1 MEMGKLSSHMWRLN
15 QIIYTKYFWGY
26 VLFWILICL
35 GLWYWL
41 EGNDRLV
48 IEILKGPNLSQNSFL
63 VLSIWL
69 LHWFIIHTFFLAVVY
84 RRRASDFFLEV
95 IRFSSIKLWIR
106 YQIWTCFLYG
116 LILIMVKVLVI
127 QFMLQLPNWDIGVLF
142 IVDSLNACVL
152 VLFCFM
158 LYALGANVQMNF
170 ACVSFFLLM
179 IVFGGLFVGNRT
191 NYLFYIL
198 NRGNGDIGRDLF
210 LQLLFLVFF
219 FSKHFLFHSSKEE
232 VYRMNEII
240 TLKNIQLELKKTCV
254 FQNLNFS
261 CKQGEIIGITGA
273 NGSGKS
279 VLFKLIA
286 GLYSPSYGEV
296 LINGENIVPERK
308 IPANLGALIEEPGF
322 INYYSGFKNLQYLAS
337 IRGVVG
343 NQEINDTLKIVGLY
357 EQKDQK
363 VKTYSLGM
371 RKKLGIA
378 QAIMEN
384 PSILLLDEP
393 MNALDKSSVE
403 NMRTLFRKLSSEK
416 GTTILIASHSEED
429 IRILCDKVYAIE
441 DKVCTL
447 CSD

>member
-1 MEMGKLSSHMWRLN
+1 
-15 QIIYTKYFWGY
+15 
-26 VLFWILICL
+26 
-35 GLWYWL
+35 
-41 EGNDRLV
+41 
-48 IEILKGPNLSQNSFL
+48 
-63 VLSIWL
+63 
-69 LHWFIIHTFFLAVVY
+69 
-84 RRRASDFFLEV
+84 
-95 IRFSSIKLWIR
+95 
-106 YQIWTCFLYG
+106 
-116 LILIMVKVLVI
+116 
-127 QFMLQLPNWDIGVLF
+127 
-142 IVDSLNACVL
+142 
-152 VLFCFM
+152 
-158 LYALGANVQMNF
+158 
-170 ACVSFFLLM
+170 
-179 IVFGGLFVGNRT
+179 
-191 NYLFYIL
+191 
-198 NRGNGDIGRDLF
+198 
-210 LQLLFLVFF
+210 
-219 FSKHFLFHSSKEE
+219 
-232 VYRMNEII
+232 MNEII
-240 TLKNIQLELKKTCV
+240 TLKNIELKLKKTCV

-363 VKTYSLGM
+363 VKNYSLGM

>member
-1 MEMGKLSSHMWRLN
+1 
-15 QIIYTKYFWGY
+15 
-26 VLFWILICL
+26 
-35 GLWYWL
+35 
-41 EGNDRLV
+41 
-48 IEILKGPNLSQNSFL
+48 
-63 VLSIWL
+63 
-69 LHWFIIHTFFLAVVY
+69 
-84 RRRASDFFLEV
+84 
-95 IRFSSIKLWIR
+95 
-106 YQIWTCFLYG
+106 
-116 LILIMVKVLVI
+116 
-127 QFMLQLPNWDIGVLF
+127 
-142 IVDSLNACVL
+142 
-152 VLFCFM
+152 
-158 LYALGANVQMNF
+158 
-170 ACVSFFLLM
+170 
-179 IVFGGLFVGNRT
+179 
-191 NYLFYIL
+191 
-198 NRGNGDIGRDLF
+198 
-210 LQLLFLVFF
+210 
-219 FSKHFLFHSSKEE
+219 
-232 VYRMNEII
+232 MNEII
-240 TLKNIQLELKKTCV
+240 ILKNIELKLKKTCV
-254 FQNLNFS
+254 FQKLNFS

-357 EQKDQK
+357 EQKNQK

>member
-1 MEMGKLSSHMWRLN
+1 
-15 QIIYTKYFWGY
+15 
-26 VLFWILICL
+26 
-35 GLWYWL
+35 
-41 EGNDRLV
+41 
-48 IEILKGPNLSQNSFL
+48 
-63 VLSIWL
+63 
-69 LHWFIIHTFFLAVVY
+69 
-84 RRRASDFFLEV
+84 
-95 IRFSSIKLWIR
+95 
-106 YQIWTCFLYG
+106 
-116 LILIMVKVLVI
+116 
-127 QFMLQLPNWDIGVLF
+127 
-142 IVDSLNACVL
+142 
-152 VLFCFM
+152 
-158 LYALGANVQMNF
+158 
-170 ACVSFFLLM
+170 
-179 IVFGGLFVGNRT
+179 
-191 NYLFYIL
+191 
-198 NRGNGDIGRDLF
+198 
-210 LQLLFLVFF
+210 
-219 FSKHFLFHSSKEE
+219 
-232 VYRMNEII
+232 MNEII
-240 TLKNIQLELKKTCV
+240 TLKNIELKLKKTCV

-261 CKQGEIIGITGA
+261 CKQREIIGITGA

-403 NMRTLFRKLSSEK
+403 NMRTLFRELSSEK

>member
-1 MEMGKLSSHMWRLN
+1 
-15 QIIYTKYFWGY
+15 
-26 VLFWILICL
+26 
-35 GLWYWL
+35 
-41 EGNDRLV
+41 
-48 IEILKGPNLSQNSFL
+48 
-63 VLSIWL
+63 
-69 LHWFIIHTFFLAVVY
+69 
-84 RRRASDFFLEV
+84 
-95 IRFSSIKLWIR
+95 
-106 YQIWTCFLYG
+106 
-116 LILIMVKVLVI
+116 
-127 QFMLQLPNWDIGVLF
+127 
-142 IVDSLNACVL
+142 
-152 VLFCFM
+152 
-158 LYALGANVQMNF
+158 
-170 ACVSFFLLM
+170 
-179 IVFGGLFVGNRT
+179 
-191 NYLFYIL
+191 
-198 NRGNGDIGRDLF
+198 
-210 LQLLFLVFF
+210 
-219 FSKHFLFHSSKEE
+219 
-232 VYRMNEII
+232 MNEII
-240 TLKNIQLELKKTCV
+240 TLKNIKLELKKTCV

-429 IRILCDKVYAIE
+429 IRILCDKVYAID

>member
-1 MEMGKLSSHMWRLN
+1 
-15 QIIYTKYFWGY
+15 
-26 VLFWILICL
+26 
-35 GLWYWL
+35 
-41 EGNDRLV
+41 
-48 IEILKGPNLSQNSFL
+48 
-63 VLSIWL
+63 
-69 LHWFIIHTFFLAVVY
+69 
-84 RRRASDFFLEV
+84 
-95 IRFSSIKLWIR
+95 
-106 YQIWTCFLYG
+106 
-116 LILIMVKVLVI
+116 
-127 QFMLQLPNWDIGVLF
+127 
-142 IVDSLNACVL
+142 
-152 VLFCFM
+152 
-158 LYALGANVQMNF
+158 
-170 ACVSFFLLM
+170 
-179 IVFGGLFVGNRT
+179 
-191 NYLFYIL
+191 
-198 NRGNGDIGRDLF
+198 
-210 LQLLFLVFF
+210 
-219 FSKHFLFHSSKEE
+219 
-232 VYRMNEII
+232 MNEII

-322 INYYSGFKNLQYLAS
+322 INYYSGSKNLQYLAS

>member
-1 MEMGKLSSHMWRLN
+1 
-15 QIIYTKYFWGY
+15 
-26 VLFWILICL
+26 
-35 GLWYWL
+35 
-41 EGNDRLV
+41 
-48 IEILKGPNLSQNSFL
+48 
-63 VLSIWL
+63 
-69 LHWFIIHTFFLAVVY
+69 
-84 RRRASDFFLEV
+84 
-95 IRFSSIKLWIR
+95 
-106 YQIWTCFLYG
+106 
-116 LILIMVKVLVI
+116 
-127 QFMLQLPNWDIGVLF
+127 
-142 IVDSLNACVL
+142 
-152 VLFCFM
+152 
-158 LYALGANVQMNF
+158 
-170 ACVSFFLLM
+170 
-179 IVFGGLFVGNRT
+179 
-191 NYLFYIL
+191 
-198 NRGNGDIGRDLF
+198 
-210 LQLLFLVFF
+210 
-219 FSKHFLFHSSKEE
+219 
-232 VYRMNEII
+232 MNEII
-240 TLKNIQLELKKTCV
+240 KLKNIELKLKKTCV

>member
-1 MEMGKLSSHMWRLN
+1 
-15 QIIYTKYFWGY
+15 
-26 VLFWILICL
+26 
-35 GLWYWL
+35 
-41 EGNDRLV
+41 
-48 IEILKGPNLSQNSFL
+48 
-63 VLSIWL
+63 
-69 LHWFIIHTFFLAVVY
+69 
-84 RRRASDFFLEV
+84 
-95 IRFSSIKLWIR
+95 
-106 YQIWTCFLYG
+106 
-116 LILIMVKVLVI
+116 
-127 QFMLQLPNWDIGVLF
+127 
-142 IVDSLNACVL
+142 
-152 VLFCFM
+152 
-158 LYALGANVQMNF
+158 
-170 ACVSFFLLM
+170 
-179 IVFGGLFVGNRT
+179 
-191 NYLFYIL
+191 
-198 NRGNGDIGRDLF
+198 
-210 LQLLFLVFF
+210 
-219 FSKHFLFHSSKEE
+219 
-232 VYRMNEII
+232 MNEII
-240 TLKNIQLELKKTCV
+240 TLKNIELKLKKTYV

>member
-1 MEMGKLSSHMWRLN
+1 
-15 QIIYTKYFWGY
+15 
-26 VLFWILICL
+26 
-35 GLWYWL
+35 
-41 EGNDRLV
+41 
-48 IEILKGPNLSQNSFL
+48 
-63 VLSIWL
+63 
-69 LHWFIIHTFFLAVVY
+69 
-84 RRRASDFFLEV
+84 
-95 IRFSSIKLWIR
+95 
-106 YQIWTCFLYG
+106 
-116 LILIMVKVLVI
+116 
-127 QFMLQLPNWDIGVLF
+127 
-142 IVDSLNACVL
+142 
-152 VLFCFM
+152 
-158 LYALGANVQMNF
+158 
-170 ACVSFFLLM
+170 
-179 IVFGGLFVGNRT
+179 
-191 NYLFYIL
+191 
-198 NRGNGDIGRDLF
+198 
-210 LQLLFLVFF
+210 
-219 FSKHFLFHSSKEE
+219 
-232 VYRMNEII
+232 MNEII

-403 NMRTLFRKLSSEK
+403 NMRRLFRKLSSEK

>member
-1 MEMGKLSSHMWRLN
+1 
-15 QIIYTKYFWGY
+15 
-26 VLFWILICL
+26 
-35 GLWYWL
+35 
-41 EGNDRLV
+41 
-48 IEILKGPNLSQNSFL
+48 
-63 VLSIWL
+63 
-69 LHWFIIHTFFLAVVY
+69 
-84 RRRASDFFLEV
+84 
-95 IRFSSIKLWIR
+95 
-106 YQIWTCFLYG
+106 
-116 LILIMVKVLVI
+116 
-127 QFMLQLPNWDIGVLF
+127 
-142 IVDSLNACVL
+142 
-152 VLFCFM
+152 
-158 LYALGANVQMNF
+158 
-170 ACVSFFLLM
+170 
-179 IVFGGLFVGNRT
+179 
-191 NYLFYIL
+191 
-198 NRGNGDIGRDLF
+198 
-210 LQLLFLVFF
+210 
-219 FSKHFLFHSSKEE
+219 
-232 VYRMNEII
+232 MNEII
-240 TLKNIQLELKKTCV
+240 TLKNIELKLKKTCV

-261 CKQGEIIGITGA
+261 CKQGEIKGITGA

-403 NMRTLFRKLSSEK
+403 NMRTLFRELSSEK

>member
-1 MEMGKLSSHMWRLN
+1 
-15 QIIYTKYFWGY
+15 
-26 VLFWILICL
+26 
-35 GLWYWL
+35 
-41 EGNDRLV
+41 
-48 IEILKGPNLSQNSFL
+48 
-63 VLSIWL
+63 
-69 LHWFIIHTFFLAVVY
+69 
-84 RRRASDFFLEV
+84 
-95 IRFSSIKLWIR
+95 
-106 YQIWTCFLYG
+106 
-116 LILIMVKVLVI
+116 
-127 QFMLQLPNWDIGVLF
+127 
-142 IVDSLNACVL
+142 
-152 VLFCFM
+152 
-158 LYALGANVQMNF
+158 
-170 ACVSFFLLM
+170 
-179 IVFGGLFVGNRT
+179 
-191 NYLFYIL
+191 
-198 NRGNGDIGRDLF
+198 
-210 LQLLFLVFF
+210 
-219 FSKHFLFHSSKEE
+219 
-232 VYRMNEII
+232 MNEII
-240 TLKNIQLELKKTCV
+240 ILKNIELKLKKTCV

-296 LINGENIVPERK
+296 LINGENIVSERK

>member
-1 MEMGKLSSHMWRLN
+1 
-15 QIIYTKYFWGY
+15 
-26 VLFWILICL
+26 
-35 GLWYWL
+35 
-41 EGNDRLV
+41 
-48 IEILKGPNLSQNSFL
+48 
-63 VLSIWL
+63 
-69 LHWFIIHTFFLAVVY
+69 
-84 RRRASDFFLEV
+84 
-95 IRFSSIKLWIR
+95 
-106 YQIWTCFLYG
+106 
-116 LILIMVKVLVI
+116 
-127 QFMLQLPNWDIGVLF
+127 
-142 IVDSLNACVL
+142 
-152 VLFCFM
+152 
-158 LYALGANVQMNF
+158 
-170 ACVSFFLLM
+170 
-179 IVFGGLFVGNRT
+179 
-191 NYLFYIL
+191 
-198 NRGNGDIGRDLF
+198 
-210 LQLLFLVFF
+210 
-219 FSKHFLFHSSKEE
+219 
-232 VYRMNEII
+232 MNEII
-240 TLKNIQLELKKTCV
+240 ILKNIELKLKKTCV

-261 CKQGEIIGITGA
+261 CKPGEIIGITGA

-279 VLFKLIA
+279 ILFKLIA

>member
-1 MEMGKLSSHMWRLN
+1 
-15 QIIYTKYFWGY
+15 
-26 VLFWILICL
+26 
-35 GLWYWL
+35 
-41 EGNDRLV
+41 
-48 IEILKGPNLSQNSFL
+48 
-63 VLSIWL
+63 
-69 LHWFIIHTFFLAVVY
+69 
-84 RRRASDFFLEV
+84 
-95 IRFSSIKLWIR
+95 
-106 YQIWTCFLYG
+106 
-116 LILIMVKVLVI
+116 
-127 QFMLQLPNWDIGVLF
+127 
-142 IVDSLNACVL
+142 
-152 VLFCFM
+152 
-158 LYALGANVQMNF
+158 
-170 ACVSFFLLM
+170 
-179 IVFGGLFVGNRT
+179 
-191 NYLFYIL
+191 
-198 NRGNGDIGRDLF
+198 
-210 LQLLFLVFF
+210 
-219 FSKHFLFHSSKEE
+219 
-232 VYRMNEII
+232 MNEII
-240 TLKNIQLELKKTCV
+240 TLKNIELKLKKTCV
-254 FQNLNFS
+254 FQNINFS

>member
-1 MEMGKLSSHMWRLN
+1 
-15 QIIYTKYFWGY
+15 
-26 VLFWILICL
+26 
-35 GLWYWL
+35 
-41 EGNDRLV
+41 
-48 IEILKGPNLSQNSFL
+48 
-63 VLSIWL
+63 
-69 LHWFIIHTFFLAVVY
+69 
-84 RRRASDFFLEV
+84 
-95 IRFSSIKLWIR
+95 
-106 YQIWTCFLYG
+106 
-116 LILIMVKVLVI
+116 
-127 QFMLQLPNWDIGVLF
+127 
-142 IVDSLNACVL
+142 
-152 VLFCFM
+152 
-158 LYALGANVQMNF
+158 
-170 ACVSFFLLM
+170 
-179 IVFGGLFVGNRT
+179 
-191 NYLFYIL
+191 
-198 NRGNGDIGRDLF
+198 
-210 LQLLFLVFF
+210 
-219 FSKHFLFHSSKEE
+219 
-232 VYRMNEII
+232 MNEII
-240 TLKNIQLELKKTCV
+240 ILKNIELKLKKTCV

-337 IRGVVG
+337 IQGVVG

>member
-1 MEMGKLSSHMWRLN
+1 
-15 QIIYTKYFWGY
+15 
-26 VLFWILICL
+26 
-35 GLWYWL
+35 
-41 EGNDRLV
+41 
-48 IEILKGPNLSQNSFL
+48 
-63 VLSIWL
+63 
-69 LHWFIIHTFFLAVVY
+69 
-84 RRRASDFFLEV
+84 
-95 IRFSSIKLWIR
+95 
-106 YQIWTCFLYG
+106 
-116 LILIMVKVLVI
+116 
-127 QFMLQLPNWDIGVLF
+127 
-142 IVDSLNACVL
+142 
-152 VLFCFM
+152 
-158 LYALGANVQMNF
+158 
-170 ACVSFFLLM
+170 
-179 IVFGGLFVGNRT
+179 
-191 NYLFYIL
+191 
-198 NRGNGDIGRDLF
+198 
-210 LQLLFLVFF
+210 
-219 FSKHFLFHSSKEE
+219 
-232 VYRMNEII
+232 MNEII
-240 TLKNIQLELKKTCV
+240 TLKNIELKLKKTCV

-363 VKTYSLGM
+363 VKIYSLGM

>member
-1 MEMGKLSSHMWRLN
+1 
-15 QIIYTKYFWGY
+15 
-26 VLFWILICL
+26 
-35 GLWYWL
+35 
-41 EGNDRLV
+41 
-48 IEILKGPNLSQNSFL
+48 
-63 VLSIWL
+63 
-69 LHWFIIHTFFLAVVY
+69 
-84 RRRASDFFLEV
+84 
-95 IRFSSIKLWIR
+95 
-106 YQIWTCFLYG
+106 
-116 LILIMVKVLVI
+116 
-127 QFMLQLPNWDIGVLF
+127 
-142 IVDSLNACVL
+142 
-152 VLFCFM
+152 
-158 LYALGANVQMNF
+158 
-170 ACVSFFLLM
+170 
-179 IVFGGLFVGNRT
+179 
-191 NYLFYIL
+191 
-198 NRGNGDIGRDLF
+198 
-210 LQLLFLVFF
+210 
-219 FSKHFLFHSSKEE
+219 
-232 VYRMNEII
+232 MNEII

-343 NQEINDTLKIVGLY
+343 NQEINDTQKIVGLY

>member
-1 MEMGKLSSHMWRLN
+1 
-15 QIIYTKYFWGY
+15 
-26 VLFWILICL
+26 
-35 GLWYWL
+35 
-41 EGNDRLV
+41 
-48 IEILKGPNLSQNSFL
+48 
-63 VLSIWL
+63 
-69 LHWFIIHTFFLAVVY
+69 
-84 RRRASDFFLEV
+84 
-95 IRFSSIKLWIR
+95 
-106 YQIWTCFLYG
+106 
-116 LILIMVKVLVI
+116 
-127 QFMLQLPNWDIGVLF
+127 
-142 IVDSLNACVL
+142 
-152 VLFCFM
+152 
-158 LYALGANVQMNF
+158 
-170 ACVSFFLLM
+170 
-179 IVFGGLFVGNRT
+179 
-191 NYLFYIL
+191 
-198 NRGNGDIGRDLF
+198 
-210 LQLLFLVFF
+210 
-219 FSKHFLFHSSKEE
+219 
-232 VYRMNEII
+232 MNEII
-240 TLKNIQLELKKTCV
+240 KLKNIQLELKKTCV

-429 IRILCDKVYAIE
+429 IRILCDKVYAID

>member
-1 MEMGKLSSHMWRLN
+1 
-15 QIIYTKYFWGY
+15 
-26 VLFWILICL
+26 
-35 GLWYWL
+35 
-41 EGNDRLV
+41 
-48 IEILKGPNLSQNSFL
+48 
-63 VLSIWL
+63 
-69 LHWFIIHTFFLAVVY
+69 
-84 RRRASDFFLEV
+84 
-95 IRFSSIKLWIR
+95 
-106 YQIWTCFLYG
+106 
-116 LILIMVKVLVI
+116 
-127 QFMLQLPNWDIGVLF
+127 
-142 IVDSLNACVL
+142 
-152 VLFCFM
+152 
-158 LYALGANVQMNF
+158 
-170 ACVSFFLLM
+170 
-179 IVFGGLFVGNRT
+179 
-191 NYLFYIL
+191 
-198 NRGNGDIGRDLF
+198 
-210 LQLLFLVFF
+210 
-219 FSKHFLFHSSKEE
+219 
-232 VYRMNEII
+232 MNEII
-240 TLKNIQLELKKTCV
+240 ILKNIELKLKKTCV

-447 CSD
+447 CSDWTS

>member
-1 MEMGKLSSHMWRLN
+1 
-15 QIIYTKYFWGY
+15 
-26 VLFWILICL
+26 
-35 GLWYWL
+35 
-41 EGNDRLV
+41 
-48 IEILKGPNLSQNSFL
+48 
-63 VLSIWL
+63 
-69 LHWFIIHTFFLAVVY
+69 
-84 RRRASDFFLEV
+84 
-95 IRFSSIKLWIR
+95 
-106 YQIWTCFLYG
+106 
-116 LILIMVKVLVI
+116 
-127 QFMLQLPNWDIGVLF
+127 
-142 IVDSLNACVL
+142 
-152 VLFCFM
+152 
-158 LYALGANVQMNF
+158 
-170 ACVSFFLLM
+170 
-179 IVFGGLFVGNRT
+179 
-191 NYLFYIL
+191 
-198 NRGNGDIGRDLF
+198 
-210 LQLLFLVFF
+210 
-219 FSKHFLFHSSKEE
+219 
-232 VYRMNEII
+232 
-240 TLKNIQLELKKTCV
+240 CV

>member
-1 MEMGKLSSHMWRLN
+1 
-15 QIIYTKYFWGY
+15 
-26 VLFWILICL
+26 
-35 GLWYWL
+35 
-41 EGNDRLV
+41 
-48 IEILKGPNLSQNSFL
+48 
-63 VLSIWL
+63 
-69 LHWFIIHTFFLAVVY
+69 
-84 RRRASDFFLEV
+84 
-95 IRFSSIKLWIR
+95 
-106 YQIWTCFLYG
+106 
-116 LILIMVKVLVI
+116 
-127 QFMLQLPNWDIGVLF
+127 
-142 IVDSLNACVL
+142 
-152 VLFCFM
+152 
-158 LYALGANVQMNF
+158 
-170 ACVSFFLLM
+170 
-179 IVFGGLFVGNRT
+179 
-191 NYLFYIL
+191 
-198 NRGNGDIGRDLF
+198 
-210 LQLLFLVFF
+210 
-219 FSKHFLFHSSKEE
+219 
-232 VYRMNEII
+232 MNEII
-240 TLKNIQLELKKTCV
+240 ILKNIELKLKKTCV

-393 MNALDKSSVE
+393 MNALDKSSLE

>member
-1 MEMGKLSSHMWRLN
+1 
-15 QIIYTKYFWGY
+15 
-26 VLFWILICL
+26 
-35 GLWYWL
+35 
-41 EGNDRLV
+41 
-48 IEILKGPNLSQNSFL
+48 
-63 VLSIWL
+63 
-69 LHWFIIHTFFLAVVY
+69 
-84 RRRASDFFLEV
+84 
-95 IRFSSIKLWIR
+95 
-106 YQIWTCFLYG
+106 
-116 LILIMVKVLVI
+116 
-127 QFMLQLPNWDIGVLF
+127 
-142 IVDSLNACVL
+142 
-152 VLFCFM
+152 
-158 LYALGANVQMNF
+158 
-170 ACVSFFLLM
+170 
-179 IVFGGLFVGNRT
+179 
-191 NYLFYIL
+191 
-198 NRGNGDIGRDLF
+198 
-210 LQLLFLVFF
+210 
-219 FSKHFLFHSSKEE
+219 
-232 VYRMNEII
+232 MNEII
-240 TLKNIQLELKKTCV
+240 ILKNIELKLKKTCV

-261 CKQGEIIGITGA
+261 CKQGEFIGITGA

>member
-1 MEMGKLSSHMWRLN
+1 
-15 QIIYTKYFWGY
+15 
-26 VLFWILICL
+26 
-35 GLWYWL
+35 
-41 EGNDRLV
+41 
-48 IEILKGPNLSQNSFL
+48 
-63 VLSIWL
+63 
-69 LHWFIIHTFFLAVVY
+69 
-84 RRRASDFFLEV
+84 
-95 IRFSSIKLWIR
+95 
-106 YQIWTCFLYG
+106 
-116 LILIMVKVLVI
+116 
-127 QFMLQLPNWDIGVLF
+127 
-142 IVDSLNACVL
+142 
-152 VLFCFM
+152 
-158 LYALGANVQMNF
+158 
-170 ACVSFFLLM
+170 
-179 IVFGGLFVGNRT
+179 
-191 NYLFYIL
+191 
-198 NRGNGDIGRDLF
+198 
-210 LQLLFLVFF
+210 
-219 FSKHFLFHSSKEE
+219 
-232 VYRMNEII
+232 MNEII
-240 TLKNIQLELKKTCV
+240 TLKNIELKLKKTCV

-441 DKVCTL
+441 NKVCTL

>member
-1 MEMGKLSSHMWRLN
+1 
-15 QIIYTKYFWGY
+15 
-26 VLFWILICL
+26 
-35 GLWYWL
+35 
-41 EGNDRLV
+41 
-48 IEILKGPNLSQNSFL
+48 
-63 VLSIWL
+63 
-69 LHWFIIHTFFLAVVY
+69 
-84 RRRASDFFLEV
+84 
-95 IRFSSIKLWIR
+95 
-106 YQIWTCFLYG
+106 
-116 LILIMVKVLVI
+116 
-127 QFMLQLPNWDIGVLF
+127 
-142 IVDSLNACVL
+142 
-152 VLFCFM
+152 
-158 LYALGANVQMNF
+158 
-170 ACVSFFLLM
+170 
-179 IVFGGLFVGNRT
+179 
-191 NYLFYIL
+191 
-198 NRGNGDIGRDLF
+198 
-210 LQLLFLVFF
+210 
-219 FSKHFLFHSSKEE
+219 
-232 VYRMNEII
+232 MNEII
-240 TLKNIQLELKKTCV
+240 TLKNIELKLKKTCV

-393 MNALDKSSVE
+393 MNALDKSSIE

>member
-1 MEMGKLSSHMWRLN
+1 
-15 QIIYTKYFWGY
+15 
-26 VLFWILICL
+26 
-35 GLWYWL
+35 
-41 EGNDRLV
+41 
-48 IEILKGPNLSQNSFL
+48 
-63 VLSIWL
+63 
-69 LHWFIIHTFFLAVVY
+69 
-84 RRRASDFFLEV
+84 
-95 IRFSSIKLWIR
+95 
-106 YQIWTCFLYG
+106 
-116 LILIMVKVLVI
+116 
-127 QFMLQLPNWDIGVLF
+127 
-142 IVDSLNACVL
+142 
-152 VLFCFM
+152 
-158 LYALGANVQMNF
+158 
-170 ACVSFFLLM
+170 
-179 IVFGGLFVGNRT
+179 
-191 NYLFYIL
+191 
-198 NRGNGDIGRDLF
+198 
-210 LQLLFLVFF
+210 
-219 FSKHFLFHSSKEE
+219 
-232 VYRMNEII
+232 MNEII

-261 CKQGEIIGITGA
+261 CKPGEIIGITGA

>member
-1 MEMGKLSSHMWRLN
+1 
-15 QIIYTKYFWGY
+15 
-26 VLFWILICL
+26 
-35 GLWYWL
+35 
-41 EGNDRLV
+41 
-48 IEILKGPNLSQNSFL
+48 
-63 VLSIWL
+63 
-69 LHWFIIHTFFLAVVY
+69 
-84 RRRASDFFLEV
+84 
-95 IRFSSIKLWIR
+95 
-106 YQIWTCFLYG
+106 
-116 LILIMVKVLVI
+116 
-127 QFMLQLPNWDIGVLF
+127 
-142 IVDSLNACVL
+142 
-152 VLFCFM
+152 
-158 LYALGANVQMNF
+158 
-170 ACVSFFLLM
+170 
-179 IVFGGLFVGNRT
+179 
-191 NYLFYIL
+191 
-198 NRGNGDIGRDLF
+198 
-210 LQLLFLVFF
+210 
-219 FSKHFLFHSSKEE
+219 
-232 VYRMNEII
+232 MNEII
-240 TLKNIQLELKKTCV
+240 ILKNIELKLKKTCV

-378 QAIMEN
+378 QSIMEN

>member
-1 MEMGKLSSHMWRLN
+1 
-15 QIIYTKYFWGY
+15 
-26 VLFWILICL
+26 
-35 GLWYWL
+35 
-41 EGNDRLV
+41 
-48 IEILKGPNLSQNSFL
+48 
-63 VLSIWL
+63 
-69 LHWFIIHTFFLAVVY
+69 
-84 RRRASDFFLEV
+84 
-95 IRFSSIKLWIR
+95 
-106 YQIWTCFLYG
+106 
-116 LILIMVKVLVI
+116 
-127 QFMLQLPNWDIGVLF
+127 
-142 IVDSLNACVL
+142 
-152 VLFCFM
+152 
-158 LYALGANVQMNF
+158 
-170 ACVSFFLLM
+170 
-179 IVFGGLFVGNRT
+179 
-191 NYLFYIL
+191 
-198 NRGNGDIGRDLF
+198 
-210 LQLLFLVFF
+210 
-219 FSKHFLFHSSKEE
+219 
-232 VYRMNEII
+232 MNEII
-240 TLKNIQLELKKTCV
+240 TLKNIELKLKKTCV

-261 CKQGEIIGITGA
+261 CKQGEIVGITGA

>member
-1 MEMGKLSSHMWRLN
+1 MG
-15 QIIYTKYFWGY
+15 
-26 VLFWILICL
+26 
-35 GLWYWL
+35 
-41 EGNDRLV
+41 
-48 IEILKGPNLSQNSFL
+48 
-63 VLSIWL
+63 
-69 LHWFIIHTFFLAVVY
+69 
-84 RRRASDFFLEV
+84 
-95 IRFSSIKLWIR
+95 
-106 YQIWTCFLYG
+106 
-116 LILIMVKVLVI
+116 
-127 QFMLQLPNWDIGVLF
+127 
-142 IVDSLNACVL
+142 
-152 VLFCFM
+152 
-158 LYALGANVQMNF
+158 
-170 ACVSFFLLM
+170 
-179 IVFGGLFVGNRT
+179 
-191 NYLFYIL
+191 
-198 NRGNGDIGRDLF
+198 
-210 LQLLFLVFF
+210 
-219 FSKHFLFHSSKEE
+219 
-232 VYRMNEII
+232 
-240 TLKNIQLELKKTCV
+240 LKNIQLELKKTCV

>member
-1 MEMGKLSSHMWRLN
+1 
-15 QIIYTKYFWGY
+15 
-26 VLFWILICL
+26 
-35 GLWYWL
+35 
-41 EGNDRLV
+41 
-48 IEILKGPNLSQNSFL
+48 
-63 VLSIWL
+63 
-69 LHWFIIHTFFLAVVY
+69 
-84 RRRASDFFLEV
+84 
-95 IRFSSIKLWIR
+95 
-106 YQIWTCFLYG
+106 
-116 LILIMVKVLVI
+116 
-127 QFMLQLPNWDIGVLF
+127 
-142 IVDSLNACVL
+142 
-152 VLFCFM
+152 
-158 LYALGANVQMNF
+158 
-170 ACVSFFLLM
+170 
-179 IVFGGLFVGNRT
+179 
-191 NYLFYIL
+191 
-198 NRGNGDIGRDLF
+198 
-210 LQLLFLVFF
+210 
-219 FSKHFLFHSSKEE
+219 
-232 VYRMNEII
+232 MNEII

-254 FQNLNFS
+254 SQNLNFS

>member
-1 MEMGKLSSHMWRLN
+1 
-15 QIIYTKYFWGY
+15 
-26 VLFWILICL
+26 
-35 GLWYWL
+35 
-41 EGNDRLV
+41 
-48 IEILKGPNLSQNSFL
+48 
-63 VLSIWL
+63 
-69 LHWFIIHTFFLAVVY
+69 
-84 RRRASDFFLEV
+84 
-95 IRFSSIKLWIR
+95 
-106 YQIWTCFLYG
+106 
-116 LILIMVKVLVI
+116 
-127 QFMLQLPNWDIGVLF
+127 
-142 IVDSLNACVL
+142 
-152 VLFCFM
+152 
-158 LYALGANVQMNF
+158 
-170 ACVSFFLLM
+170 
-179 IVFGGLFVGNRT
+179 
-191 NYLFYIL
+191 
-198 NRGNGDIGRDLF
+198 
-210 LQLLFLVFF
+210 
-219 FSKHFLFHSSKEE
+219 
-232 VYRMNEII
+232 MNEII
-240 TLKNIQLELKKTCV
+240 TLKNIELKLKKTCV

-261 CKQGEIIGITGA
+261 CKQGEIIGIAGA

>member
-1 MEMGKLSSHMWRLN
+1 
-15 QIIYTKYFWGY
+15 
-26 VLFWILICL
+26 
-35 GLWYWL
+35 
-41 EGNDRLV
+41 
-48 IEILKGPNLSQNSFL
+48 
-63 VLSIWL
+63 
-69 LHWFIIHTFFLAVVY
+69 
-84 RRRASDFFLEV
+84 
-95 IRFSSIKLWIR
+95 
-106 YQIWTCFLYG
+106 
-116 LILIMVKVLVI
+116 
-127 QFMLQLPNWDIGVLF
+127 
-142 IVDSLNACVL
+142 
-152 VLFCFM
+152 
-158 LYALGANVQMNF
+158 
-170 ACVSFFLLM
+170 
-179 IVFGGLFVGNRT
+179 
-191 NYLFYIL
+191 
-198 NRGNGDIGRDLF
+198 
-210 LQLLFLVFF
+210 
-219 FSKHFLFHSSKEE
+219 
-232 VYRMNEII
+232 MNEII

-429 IRILCDKVYAIE
+429 IRILRDKVYAIE

>member
-1 MEMGKLSSHMWRLN
+1 
-15 QIIYTKYFWGY
+15 
-26 VLFWILICL
+26 
-35 GLWYWL
+35 
-41 EGNDRLV
+41 
-48 IEILKGPNLSQNSFL
+48 
-63 VLSIWL
+63 
-69 LHWFIIHTFFLAVVY
+69 
-84 RRRASDFFLEV
+84 
-95 IRFSSIKLWIR
+95 
-106 YQIWTCFLYG
+106 
-116 LILIMVKVLVI
+116 
-127 QFMLQLPNWDIGVLF
+127 
-142 IVDSLNACVL
+142 
-152 VLFCFM
+152 
-158 LYALGANVQMNF
+158 
-170 ACVSFFLLM
+170 
-179 IVFGGLFVGNRT
+179 
-191 NYLFYIL
+191 
-198 NRGNGDIGRDLF
+198 
-210 LQLLFLVFF
+210 
-219 FSKHFLFHSSKEE
+219 
-232 VYRMNEII
+232 MNEII

-441 DKVCTL
+441 DKVYTL

>member
-1 MEMGKLSSHMWRLN
+1 
-15 QIIYTKYFWGY
+15 
-26 VLFWILICL
+26 
-35 GLWYWL
+35 
-41 EGNDRLV
+41 
-48 IEILKGPNLSQNSFL
+48 
-63 VLSIWL
+63 
-69 LHWFIIHTFFLAVVY
+69 
-84 RRRASDFFLEV
+84 
-95 IRFSSIKLWIR
+95 
-106 YQIWTCFLYG
+106 
-116 LILIMVKVLVI
+116 
-127 QFMLQLPNWDIGVLF
+127 
-142 IVDSLNACVL
+142 
-152 VLFCFM
+152 
-158 LYALGANVQMNF
+158 
-170 ACVSFFLLM
+170 
-179 IVFGGLFVGNRT
+179 
-191 NYLFYIL
+191 
-198 NRGNGDIGRDLF
+198 
-210 LQLLFLVFF
+210 
-219 FSKHFLFHSSKEE
+219 
-232 VYRMNEII
+232 MNEII
-240 TLKNIQLELKKTCV
+240 ILKNIELKLKKTCV

-429 IRILCDKVYAIE
+429 IRILCNKVYAIE

>member
-1 MEMGKLSSHMWRLN
+1 
-15 QIIYTKYFWGY
+15 
-26 VLFWILICL
+26 
-35 GLWYWL
+35 
-41 EGNDRLV
+41 
-48 IEILKGPNLSQNSFL
+48 
-63 VLSIWL
+63 
-69 LHWFIIHTFFLAVVY
+69 
-84 RRRASDFFLEV
+84 
-95 IRFSSIKLWIR
+95 
-106 YQIWTCFLYG
+106 
-116 LILIMVKVLVI
+116 
-127 QFMLQLPNWDIGVLF
+127 
-142 IVDSLNACVL
+142 
-152 VLFCFM
+152 
-158 LYALGANVQMNF
+158 
-170 ACVSFFLLM
+170 
-179 IVFGGLFVGNRT
+179 
-191 NYLFYIL
+191 
-198 NRGNGDIGRDLF
+198 
-210 LQLLFLVFF
+210 
-219 FSKHFLFHSSKEE
+219 
-232 VYRMNEII
+232 MNEII
-240 TLKNIQLELKKTCV
+240 ILKNIELKLKKTCV

-261 CKQGEIIGITGA
+261 CKPGEIIGITGA
-273 NGSGKS
+273 NGSGKR

>member
-1 MEMGKLSSHMWRLN
+1 
-15 QIIYTKYFWGY
+15 
-26 VLFWILICL
+26 
-35 GLWYWL
+35 
-41 EGNDRLV
+41 
-48 IEILKGPNLSQNSFL
+48 
-63 VLSIWL
+63 
-69 LHWFIIHTFFLAVVY
+69 
-84 RRRASDFFLEV
+84 
-95 IRFSSIKLWIR
+95 
-106 YQIWTCFLYG
+106 
-116 LILIMVKVLVI
+116 
-127 QFMLQLPNWDIGVLF
+127 
-142 IVDSLNACVL
+142 
-152 VLFCFM
+152 
-158 LYALGANVQMNF
+158 
-170 ACVSFFLLM
+170 
-179 IVFGGLFVGNRT
+179 
-191 NYLFYIL
+191 
-198 NRGNGDIGRDLF
+198 
-210 LQLLFLVFF
+210 
-219 FSKHFLFHSSKEE
+219 
-232 VYRMNEII
+232 MNEII
-240 TLKNIQLELKKTCV
+240 TLKNIELKLKKTCV

-371 RKKLGIA
+371 KKKLGIA

>member
-1 MEMGKLSSHMWRLN
+1 M
-15 QIIYTKYFWGY
+15 
-26 VLFWILICL
+26 
-35 GLWYWL
+35 
-41 EGNDRLV
+41 
-48 IEILKGPNLSQNSFL
+48 
-63 VLSIWL
+63 
-69 LHWFIIHTFFLAVVY
+69 
-84 RRRASDFFLEV
+84 
-95 IRFSSIKLWIR
+95 
-106 YQIWTCFLYG
+106 
-116 LILIMVKVLVI
+116 
-127 QFMLQLPNWDIGVLF
+127 
-142 IVDSLNACVL
+142 
-152 VLFCFM
+152 
-158 LYALGANVQMNF
+158 
-170 ACVSFFLLM
+170 
-179 IVFGGLFVGNRT
+179 
-191 NYLFYIL
+191 
-198 NRGNGDIGRDLF
+198 
-210 LQLLFLVFF
+210 
-219 FSKHFLFHSSKEE
+219 
-232 VYRMNEII
+232 I

>member
-1 MEMGKLSSHMWRLN
+1 
-15 QIIYTKYFWGY
+15 
-26 VLFWILICL
+26 
-35 GLWYWL
+35 
-41 EGNDRLV
+41 
-48 IEILKGPNLSQNSFL
+48 
-63 VLSIWL
+63 
-69 LHWFIIHTFFLAVVY
+69 
-84 RRRASDFFLEV
+84 
-95 IRFSSIKLWIR
+95 
-106 YQIWTCFLYG
+106 
-116 LILIMVKVLVI
+116 
-127 QFMLQLPNWDIGVLF
+127 
-142 IVDSLNACVL
+142 
-152 VLFCFM
+152 
-158 LYALGANVQMNF
+158 
-170 ACVSFFLLM
+170 
-179 IVFGGLFVGNRT
+179 
-191 NYLFYIL
+191 
-198 NRGNGDIGRDLF
+198 
-210 LQLLFLVFF
+210 
-219 FSKHFLFHSSKEE
+219 
-232 VYRMNEII
+232 MNEII
-240 TLKNIQLELKKTCV
+240 TLKNIELKLKKTCV

-286 GLYSPSYGEV
+286 GLYSPSYREV

>member
-1 MEMGKLSSHMWRLN
+1 
-15 QIIYTKYFWGY
+15 
-26 VLFWILICL
+26 
-35 GLWYWL
+35 
-41 EGNDRLV
+41 
-48 IEILKGPNLSQNSFL
+48 
-63 VLSIWL
+63 
-69 LHWFIIHTFFLAVVY
+69 
-84 RRRASDFFLEV
+84 
-95 IRFSSIKLWIR
+95 
-106 YQIWTCFLYG
+106 
-116 LILIMVKVLVI
+116 
-127 QFMLQLPNWDIGVLF
+127 
-142 IVDSLNACVL
+142 
-152 VLFCFM
+152 
-158 LYALGANVQMNF
+158 
-170 ACVSFFLLM
+170 
-179 IVFGGLFVGNRT
+179 
-191 NYLFYIL
+191 
-198 NRGNGDIGRDLF
+198 
-210 LQLLFLVFF
+210 
-219 FSKHFLFHSSKEE
+219 
-232 VYRMNEII
+232 MNEII
-240 TLKNIQLELKKTCV
+240 ILKNIELKLKKTCV

-296 LINGENIVPERK
+296 LINGKNIVPERK

>member
-1 MEMGKLSSHMWRLN
+1 
-15 QIIYTKYFWGY
+15 
-26 VLFWILICL
+26 
-35 GLWYWL
+35 
-41 EGNDRLV
+41 
-48 IEILKGPNLSQNSFL
+48 
-63 VLSIWL
+63 
-69 LHWFIIHTFFLAVVY
+69 
-84 RRRASDFFLEV
+84 
-95 IRFSSIKLWIR
+95 
-106 YQIWTCFLYG
+106 
-116 LILIMVKVLVI
+116 
-127 QFMLQLPNWDIGVLF
+127 
-142 IVDSLNACVL
+142 
-152 VLFCFM
+152 
-158 LYALGANVQMNF
+158 
-170 ACVSFFLLM
+170 
-179 IVFGGLFVGNRT
+179 
-191 NYLFYIL
+191 
-198 NRGNGDIGRDLF
+198 
-210 LQLLFLVFF
+210 
-219 FSKHFLFHSSKEE
+219 
-232 VYRMNEII
+232 MNEII
-240 TLKNIQLELKKTCV
+240 TLKNIELKLKKTCV

-357 EQKDQK
+357 EQKNQK

>member
-1 MEMGKLSSHMWRLN
+1 
-15 QIIYTKYFWGY
+15 
-26 VLFWILICL
+26 
-35 GLWYWL
+35 
-41 EGNDRLV
+41 
-48 IEILKGPNLSQNSFL
+48 
-63 VLSIWL
+63 
-69 LHWFIIHTFFLAVVY
+69 
-84 RRRASDFFLEV
+84 
-95 IRFSSIKLWIR
+95 
-106 YQIWTCFLYG
+106 
-116 LILIMVKVLVI
+116 
-127 QFMLQLPNWDIGVLF
+127 
-142 IVDSLNACVL
+142 
-152 VLFCFM
+152 
-158 LYALGANVQMNF
+158 
-170 ACVSFFLLM
+170 
-179 IVFGGLFVGNRT
+179 
-191 NYLFYIL
+191 
-198 NRGNGDIGRDLF
+198 
-210 LQLLFLVFF
+210 
-219 FSKHFLFHSSKEE
+219 
-232 VYRMNEII
+232 
-240 TLKNIQLELKKTCV
+240 LKNIELKLKKTCV

>member
-1 MEMGKLSSHMWRLN
+1 
-15 QIIYTKYFWGY
+15 
-26 VLFWILICL
+26 
-35 GLWYWL
+35 
-41 EGNDRLV
+41 
-48 IEILKGPNLSQNSFL
+48 
-63 VLSIWL
+63 
-69 LHWFIIHTFFLAVVY
+69 
-84 RRRASDFFLEV
+84 
-95 IRFSSIKLWIR
+95 
-106 YQIWTCFLYG
+106 
-116 LILIMVKVLVI
+116 
-127 QFMLQLPNWDIGVLF
+127 
-142 IVDSLNACVL
+142 
-152 VLFCFM
+152 
-158 LYALGANVQMNF
+158 
-170 ACVSFFLLM
+170 
-179 IVFGGLFVGNRT
+179 
-191 NYLFYIL
+191 
-198 NRGNGDIGRDLF
+198 
-210 LQLLFLVFF
+210 
-219 FSKHFLFHSSKEE
+219 
-232 VYRMNEII
+232 MNEII
-240 TLKNIQLELKKTCV
+240 ILKNIELKLKKTCV

-357 EQKDQK
+357 EQKDQR